1 MGERSG
7 SFTPSV
13 DISQGAGAGL
23 IGAMWS
29 EAVSEWVQAKFS
41 AEQMVDGHERL
52 YQEIVGK

>member
-7 SFTPSV
+7 SLTPSV

-41 AEQMVDGHERL
+41 AEQMVDGYERL
-52 YQEIVGK
+52 YQEIVRK